1 MALINPEAIR
11 TQFDNFSRLPA
22 LRQVGLMVGLAASV
36 ALGVA
41 IVLWSQQ
48 PTYSLL
54 YGNLSAKDSGQ
65 VLEALD
71 KAGIHYRVSPTSG
84 AIMVPA
90 TDVYRARIKLAT
102 EGLPKGTTSGFAMF
116 DKAQG
121 PFGASQFMET
131 VRYNQALE
139 QELERSIASLDSVQS
154 ARVHLALPKQSV
166 FIQDSPKPS
175 ASVLLNLYPGRDL
188 SSAQVAGV
196 VHLVAS
202 SVPGLSPENV
212 TVVNQHGDLLTRSGQ
227 NGPEA
232 AGSALSAAQYALT
245 QRLDRLYAKRIRE
258 ILAPIVGSNG
268 VRAQVTTNLNYS
280 LINTTSETYDP
291 KSQVIRSEQ
300 TDDLVKRGAP
310 SGGVPGALTNQP
322 PPAGVPANQSANN
335 PAGAGTSTTG
345 QAEATKAGPLGPI
358 LETRKQATR
367 NFEID
372 RKIQHIQQAPG
383 AINRM
388 SVAVVVNYQEK
399 KAKDGKVTEE
409 PLSAQEMA
417 NITNLVK
424 EAVGFNA
431 GRGDTVNVI
440 NAPFRAS
447 PAAAV
452 APAGPPIWE
461 QAWFWNL
468 LKQAAG
474 GLAVL
479 FLIFGVLRP
488 VLRSLSHAPAAA
500 LSGAAAGAGAVE
512 AGAVGG
518 DTEGVGEDRVT
529 LSGEGGGSA
538 YDQQLAAA
546 RSLAQSDPKRVAQ
559 VVKGWLGDE

>member
-1 MALINPEAIR
+1 MRTEALR

-22 LRQVGLMVGLAASV
+22 LRQIGLMMGLAASV

-48 PTYSLL
+48 PSYSLL
-54 YGNLSAKDSGQ
+54 YGDLSAKDSGQ

-90 TDVYRARIKLAT
+90 ADVYRARIKLAT

-154 ARVHLALPKQSV
+154 TRVHLAVPKQSV

-175 ASVLLNLYPGRDL
+175 ASVLLNLYPGREL
-188 SSAQVAGV
+188 SAAQVAGV

-202 SVPGLSPENV
+202 SVPGLSPQNV
-212 TVVNQHGDLLTRSGQ
+212 TVVNQHGDLLTHGGQ

-232 AGSALSAAQYALT
+232 TGSALSTAQYALT
-245 QRLDRLYAKRIRE
+245 QRLDRLYAKRISA
-258 ILAPIVGSNG
+258 ILAPIVGGGG
-268 VRAQVTTNLNYS
+268 VRAQVATDLNYA

-300 TDDLVKRGAP
+300 TDDLVKRGQP

-322 PPAGVPANQSANN
+322 PPAGVPANQSANGQAAN
-335 PAGAGTSTTG
+335 AQTAAGQAGTG
-345 QAEATKAGPLGPI
+345 APLGPI
-358 LETRKQATR
+358 LESRKQATR

-372 RKIQHIQQAPG
+372 RTIQHIQKAPG
-383 AINRM
+383 AISRL
-388 SVAVVVNYQEK
+388 SVAVVVDYQEK
-399 KAKDGKVTEE
+399 KGKDGKVTAV
-409 PLSAQEMA
+409 PLSTQEMA

-424 EAVGFNA
+424 DAVGFNA
-431 GRGDTVNVI
+431 ARGDTVNVI
-440 NAPFRAS
+440 NAPFKAA
-447 PAAAV
+447 PAAAPM
-452 APAGPPIWE
+452 PAGPPIWE

-468 LKQAAG
+468 LKQVAG

-488 VLRSLSHAPAAA
+488 VLRSLSHAPPMMAPAAA
-500 LSGAAAGAGAVE
+500 GAAAGTGGGE
-512 AGAVGG
+512 GEVGG
-518 DTEGVGEDRVT
+518 MDEDRVT
-529 LSGEGGGSA
+529 LSGQASGTSA